1 MKISPATSLSGTI
14 ALPGD
19 KSISHRAAMF
29 AAIAEGTTT
38 ITNFGSSVDCASTLA
53 CFAQMGVRSE
63 RDGSTVVVHGVGKHG
78 LKESETP
85 LDCGNSGTTVRL
97 VSGIL
102 AGQEFDTTL
111 IGDESLSRRPMKRV
125 IAPLTSMGA
134 AIESNDGKLPMTI
147 RGGQALR
154 PIDYAMPVASAQVKS
169 CVLLAGLYAD
179 GVTSVAERA
188 ENSTTDSR
196 FQDSKIPESE
206 ISNPQSQIP
215 NPKSQMPLTRD
226 HTERMLRW
234 FGVDVDVDESG
245 RVSVSGDSRL
255 TSRDFKVPSDVSS
268 AAFFLVAASCLPG
281 SDLTIE
287 NVGLN
292 PTRTAVIDVLRRFG
306 ANIERFDDSES
317 SCEPAGNLRVQAPAE
332 LPGDPESNL
341 IDGDIIANVIDE
353 IPILAVFG
361 TQVNGGIEVR
371 GASELRVKESDR
383 IASVVV
389 NLRRMGADVEEFE
402 DGFRVGRSRL
412 KGAVIDSFDDHRIA
426 MAFAVAG
433 LFAEGETE
441 IVGAECAGVS
451 FPEFFETL
459 ASVCR

>member
-1 MKISPATSLSGTI
+1 MKISPSKSLRGTI
-14 ALPGD
+14 SLPGD

-29 AAIAEGTTT
+29 ASIADGTTT

-63 RDGSTVVVHGVGKHG
+63 RDGTTVIVHGVGKRG
-78 LKESETP
+78 LRESETP

-97 VSGIL
+97 ISGIL
-102 AGQEFDTTL
+102 AGQTFDTTL

-125 IAPLTSMGA
+125 IAPLTAMGA
-134 AIESNDGKLPMTI
+134 VIESNDGTLPMTI
-147 RGGQALR
+147 RGGADLH
-154 PIDYAMPVASAQVKS
+154 PIDYTMPVASAQVKS

-179 GVTSVAERA
+179 GTTSVSERA
-188 ENSTTDSR
+188 PDSGP
-196 FQDSKIPESE
+196 DSKFHDFSSPE
-206 ISNPQSQIP
+206 NADFKSQIA
-215 NPKSQMPLTRD
+215 NPKSQLALTRD

-234 FGVDVDVDESG
+234 FGVDVGINDSGQVAISGESK
-245 RVSVSGDSRL
+245 L
-255 TSRDFKVPSDVSS
+255 TARDFRVPSDVSS

-281 SDLTIE
+281 SDLTLE
-287 NVGLN
+287 SVGLN
-292 PTRTAVIDVLRRFG
+292 PTRTAVIDVLGRFG
-306 ANIERFDDSES
+306 AKIEQFGESEA
-317 SCEPAGNLRVQAPAE
+317 SCEPAGNLRVRGPGE

-341 IDGDIIANVIDE
+341 IDGDIIANLIDE

-361 TQVNGGIEVR
+361 TQITGGIEIR

-383 IASVVV
+383 IASVVE
-389 NLRRMGADVEEFE
+389 NLRRMGADVDEFE
-402 DGFRVGRSRL
+402 DGFRIRRSRL
-412 KGAVIDSFDDHRIA
+412 KGAVIDSFGDHRIA

-441 IVGAECAGVS
+441 ILGAECAGVS